1 MINSKNKNIV
11 KKIANILKTDEK
23 KLIKLDKFN
32 KFESWDS
39 LVHLEILSVLEKS
52 FGNKLSKIKNF
63 SELNSL
69 KKILSKIN

>member
-1 MINSKNKNIV
+1 MINSEKKNIV

-23 KLIKLDKFN
+23 KLIKIDKFS
-32 KFESWDS
+32 KFETWDS
-39 LVHLEILSVLEKS
+39 LVHLEILSVLEKN

-69 KKILSKIN
+69 KKILAKIN